1 MKKEAV
7 VKSVKKEKRIPKEEM
22 QWSSYEDV
30 FGKDLEDKVFKAVYS
45 EEIQRLKIAEQIKKL
60 RTAKKLTQ
68 KVVAERTGMPQSVI
82 ARIESGQTG
91 ISLDTLGRIA
101 SAFGKEIRLA

>member
-30 FGKDLEDKVFKAVYS
+30 FGKDLEDKVFKTVYS

>member
-1 MKKEAV
+1 MKKQTG
-7 VKSVKKEKRIPKEEM
+7 VKKVIDKKIPKAEM
-22 QWSSYEDV
+22 EWSSFEDV
-30 FGKDLEDKVFKAVYS
+30 FGSDPKDKAFKAVYS

-60 RTAKKLTQ
+60 RTAKKMTQ
-68 KVVAERTGMPQSVI
+68 KVVAQRAGMPQSVI